1 MEGEGIDLPQD
12 EYDGNAL
19 REDCYVAKVARVV
32 KAGHVAKCEK
42 TVDFHGD
49 GVVTSETVAGMKPV
63 DFDDVSKYPSQM
75 MKFGRIPFRYNMT

>member
-32 KAGHVAKCEK
+32 KADHVAKCEK
-42 TVDFHGD
+42 TAEG
-49 GVVTSETVAGMKPV
+49 SRK
-63 DFDDVSKYPSQM
+63 FDARTTKIKISTFDVGGGAMQLYEGQAS
-75 MKFGRIPFRYNMT
+75 